1 MRPFPFHPAR
11 GKNRLLGGV
20 TFVTFAGAACHRVP
34 RPRGSCFPVEQRG
47 VEEVNKDADVSAE
60 LLNSPS
66 ALILATLKLFSKPP
80 ADFFS
85 ARCAGREPL

>member
-1 MRPFPFHPAR
+1 
-11 GKNRLLGGV
+11 
-20 TFVTFAGAACHRVP
+20 
-34 RPRGSCFPVEQRG
+34 